1 MVSSTSSTWNFR
13 KRRITKM
20 SEIKNMPKVET
31 ESVSKGAQRARYT
44 AYMQGLRKLE
54 QRVKSEKNSR
64 EKAARVGG
72 AV

>member
-1 MVSSTSSTWNFR
+1 
-13 KRRITKM
+13 M
-20 SEIKNMPKVET
+20 SEIKNIPQVET
-31 ESVSKGAQRARYT
+31 ESASKGAQRARYT

-54 QRVKSEKNSR
+54 QRVQSEKNSR

>member
-1 MVSSTSSTWNFR
+1 
-13 KRRITKM
+13 M
-20 SEIKNMPKVET
+20 SEMKNLPQVGV
-31 ESVSKGAQRARYT
+31 ESVCKGAQRARYT

-54 QRVKSEKNSR
+54 QRIQSEKNSR

>member
-1 MVSSTSSTWNFR
+1 MTLIPAITSM
-13 KRRITKM
+13 RRITKM
-20 SEIKNMPKVET
+20 TENKNVPQVET

-44 AYMQGLRKLE
+44 AYMQCMRKLE
-54 QRVKSEKNSR
+54 LKAKADKESR

>member
-1 MVSSTSSTWNFR
+1 
-13 KRRITKM
+13 M
-20 SEIKNMPKVET
+20 SEMKNMPQVEA

-54 QRVKSEKNSR
+54 QKVQAEKNSR

>member
-1 MVSSTSSTWNFR
+1 
-13 KRRITKM
+13 M
-20 SEIKNMPKVET
+20 SEMKNLPQVGV

-44 AYMQGLRKLE
+44 AYMQGLRKRE
-54 QRVKSEKNSR
+54 QRVQSEKNSR

>member
-1 MVSSTSSTWNFR
+1 
-13 KRRITKM
+13 M
-20 SEIKNMPKVET
+20 SETKVMPQIEA

-44 AYMQGLRKLE
+44 AYMQCVRKLE
-54 QRVKSEKNSR
+54 MKAKENKASR

>member
-1 MVSSTSSTWNFR
+1 MTLIPAITFM
-13 KRRITKM
+13 RRITKM
-20 SEIKNMPKVET
+20 SENKNIPKIET

-44 AYMQGLRKLE
+44 AYMQCMRKLE
-54 QRVKSEKNSR
+54 QKTKADKQSR

>member
-1 MVSSTSSTWNFR
+1 
-13 KRRITKM
+13 M
-20 SEIKNMPKVET
+20 SEIKNIPQVET

-54 QRVKSEKNSR
+54 QRVQSEKNSR

>member
-1 MVSSTSSTWNFR
+1 MSKN
-13 KRRITKM
+13 RIIPQI
-20 SEIKNMPKVET
+20 EA

-44 AYMQGLRKLE
+44 AYMQGYRKLE
-54 QRVKSEKNSR
+54 QKAKADKQNR

>member
-1 MVSSTSSTWNFR
+1 
-13 KRRITKM
+13 M
-20 SEIKNMPKVET
+20 SEIKTMPKVET
-31 ESVSKGAQRARYT
+31 ESVSKGTQRARYT

-54 QRVKSEKNSR
+54 QRVKSEKNRR